1 MQLEAYFST
10 TKLNFKLIPK
20 LMTQEE
26 YIKNRVDDQITW
38 YGNKSSNCQK
48 KYKIWQVIKIVALLF
63 ITIVSLWG
71 DQDGYGFVTYIVGAL
86 GAFIIFIE
94 SFIKIYDYKK
104 LWVQYRM
111 ASENLTREK
120 LMFETKSAPY
130 NISEPFI
137 LFVERCEAIM
147 QNEMRG
153 WQEVLAEEDF
163 T

>member
-1 MQLEAYFST
+1 
-10 TKLNFKLIPK
+10 
-20 LMTQEE
+20 MTQEE
-26 YIKNRVDDQITW
+26 YIKNRVEDQITW

-48 KYKIWQVIKIVALLF
+48 KYKIWQVIKIIALLF

-71 DQDGYGFVTYIVGAL
+71 DRDIKEIPFSEYVTYIVGAL

-111 ASENLTREK
+111 ASENLIREK

-130 NISEPFI
+130 NISEPFL

-147 QNEMRG
+147 QNEMQG
-153 WQEVLAEEDF
+153 WQEVLAEEDN

>member
-1 MQLEAYFST
+1 
-10 TKLNFKLIPK
+10 
-20 LMTQEE
+20 MTQEE
-26 YIKNRVDDQITW
+26 YIKNRVEDQITW

-48 KYKIWQVIKIVALLF
+48 KYKVWQVIKIIALLF

-71 DQDGYGFVTYIVGAL
+71 DRDIKEIPFSEYVTYIVGAL

-111 ASENLTREK
+111 ASENLIREK

-130 NISEPFI
+130 NISEPFL

-147 QNEMRG
+147 QNEMQG
-153 WQEVLAEEDF
+153 WQEVLAEEDN